1 MVVARAEICTGMQFS
16 VDVTSKL
23 FGKESQVGLPSAI
36 ESRERSEFSRQD
48 WLVFQQG
55 VQYKF
60 QRFVGSSFLN
70 DPTFSRQGSRQRT

>member
-23 FGKESQVGLPSAI
+23 FGKENQVGLPSAI

-60 QRFVGSSFLN
+60 QRFVGS
-70 DPTFSRQGSRQRT
+70 